1 MKKSVMIFLTA
12 TFLFSLLALTPI
24 PKIPAQ
30 MMPTVETPNEIDLSL
45 VVRPDGQ
52 VIIGGAFSCNN
63 SVFGEYAGVATHGTI
78 SFTETNGKTV
88 VTTSF
93 TYVAPPESVT
103 EFPFNSTTV
112 NASGEYADG
121 LLDTN
126 INMSIILPPEYASQF
141 PFNVTDFTYVEEYYN
156 NQTTGTIIVDILSG
170 FLLDDVTIDYSANL
184 TDAYYNGSVNV
195 LYGVPFMGFQI
206 DNETQI
212 QEILNYF
219 NSSVVGQGTES
230 LYNLT
235 DGELEATRLD
245 YSITPLTGNGGAT
258 VEFEFYIHG
267 DFMQGMT
274 TIFQDYLGLSGEYI
288 NLSSQ
293 AYYPEG
299 SSSTTMVYSRAQKR
313 ASIQTTSTINTDGM
327 IEYLES
333 TLPDMVDPEMA
344 EPIKFLLNTTLSSA
358 ESGEFSLSYA
368 TEGVGK
374 MACTVTLGSDLSEE
388 VEYLIDLLL
397 EEAAPPEQWM
407 VDFINE
413 TKVEI
418 NNVRASFNLSE
429 TEVSVNFEGLAV
441 LPPVD
446 TVNATSF
453 KLERFF
459 NLTGDSPFPG
469 EGQRLGVTVIGGS
482 NSTHKIVLHG
492 EGSVPEPD
500 DYMVDAEDRPIL
512 ATWNN
517 VSLGDLKEL
526 QFVVVEGVQAG
537 GTIMNPEAV
546 TEDNPFVIDAT
557 EEMGLHISLT
567 KVSAK
572 LSIVASNVTLPEG
585 VDPPPSTFKLLGNY
599 LQITV
604 SNESVEV
611 NATIRMYYTD
621 EQIAGLDENSL
632 ALYYWDADA
641 GDWVAVPS
649 HVNTEENYVWA
660 VVDHFSLWAIF
671 GTPLS
676 PFWMQWWFIAAI
688 VAVVA
693 VVIAAGILVKR
704 RKPAAEPSLM

>member
-12 TFLFSLLALTPI
+12 TFLFSLVAFTSI
-24 PKIPAQ
+24 PKIPAL
-30 MMPTVETPNEIDLSL
+30 MMPTVETPNEIDLNL
-45 VVRPDGQ
+45 IVCPDGQ
-52 VIIGGAFSCNN
+52 VIIGGAFSCNA
-63 SVFGEYAGVATHGTI
+63 STFGEYAGAATHGTL
-78 SFTETNGKTV
+78 SFNEINGKTV

-93 TYVAPPESVT
+93 RYVAPPENAT
-103 EFPFNSTTV
+103 DFPFNSTTV
-112 NASGEYADG
+112 DASGEYADG

-126 INMSIILPPEYASQF
+126 LNTTVILPPEYASQF
-141 PFNVTDFTYVEEYYN
+141 PFNVTDFTYVEEYSN
-156 NQTTGTIIVDILSG
+156 NQSTGTITVDVLSG
-170 FLLDDVTIDYSANL
+170 FLLDDVAIDYSANL
-184 TDAYYNGSVNV
+184 TDARYNGSVNV
-195 LYGVPFMGFQI
+195 LYGMPYMDFQI
-206 DNETQI
+206 DNETQL
-212 QEILNYF
+212 QEMLDYF
-219 NSSVVGQGTES
+219 NSSAIGQGPES

-235 DGELEATRLD
+235 DGELEATHLD

-258 VEFEFYIHG
+258 VNFEFYIHG
-267 DFMQGMT
+267 NFTQGMT
-274 TIFQDYLGLSGEYI
+274 AILQDYLGLSDK
-288 NLSSQ
+288 SSNITSS
-293 AYYPEG
+293 AYYLK
-299 SSSTTMVYSRAQKR
+299 SSSTTMVYSHAQKR
-313 ASIQTTSTINTDGM
+313 ASIQTTSTVNIDGM

-344 EPIKFLLNTTLSSA
+344 EPIEFLLNTTLSSA

-368 TEGVGK
+368 EGVGE
-374 MACTVTLGSDLSEE
+374 MACTVTVGSDLSEE
-388 VEYLIDLLL
+388 VEYLTDLLL
-397 EEAAPPEQWM
+397 EEAPPPEQWM
-407 VDFINE
+407 VDFINA

-418 NNVRASFNLSE
+418 NNMKVSFNLSE

-459 NLTGDSPFPG
+459 NLTGDSSFPE

-482 NSTHKIVLHG
+482 NSTHKVVLQG

-500 DYMVDAEDRPIL
+500 YYMVDAEGRPIL

-517 VSLGDLKEL
+517 VSLSDLKEL
-526 QFVVVEGVQAG
+526 QFVVVKGAQAG

-557 EEMGLHISLT
+557 DEMGLHISLT
-567 KVSAK
+567 KVSGK

-585 VDPPPSTFKLLGNY
+585 VDPQPGTLKLIGDY
-599 LQITV
+599 MQITV
-604 SNESVEV
+604 SNESVAV

-621 EQIAGLDENSL
+621 EQIKGLDENSL
-632 ALYYWDADA
+632 ALYYWDANA
-641 GDWVAVPS
+641 SEWVAVSS

-671 GTPLS
+671 GEPLS

-688 VAVVA
+688 IAVVA
-693 VVIAAGILVKR
+693 VVAAAAVLVQR
-704 RKPAAEPSLM
+704 RKPAAEPPLK